1 MKKIRFSNHL
11 TLFFYFDSL
20 MEDFE
25 KDSHM
30 NIPLVELKYLL
41 KQSCSRETSDAP
53 DKWTQKNP
61 TQGHCFV
68 TACIVQDFLGYR
80 IKKALFPKEWAD
92 KLGSRSHYWNEVCD
106 ANGMEIIDL
115 SRAQFPPDFPYEDL
129 LWGKTGELCASEDW
143 RSYGLDTIK
152 YPKTVQRYTAIKTK
166 VDVLLNSNSLF
177 SDEKFQRCW
186 KLAFSGEAVC
196 PKMRF
201 ACLVYDGDKLITQ
214 STNKNFTKQFGKER
228 LCSFDGSS
236 CIRMG
241 IASRMDA
248 TLGDCDRVSC
258 WFIKQVLDLGYRPAD
273 LKRFDFYEGGFW
285 PDGAP
290 WERSEPSYSCTYCQN
305 MFAIFGLDKIY
316 GAFGGAWHPLWTKD
330 SLYSSTEYAK
340 GEKKA

>member
-68 TACIVQDFLGYR
+68 TACIVQDLLG
-80 IKKALFPKEWAD
+80 
-92 KLGSRSHYWNEVCD
+92 
-106 ANGMEIIDL
+106 
-115 SRAQFPPDFPYEDL
+115 
-129 LWGKTGELCASEDW
+129 GKTGELCASEDW
-143 RSYGLDTIK
+143 RSYGSDTIK

-236 CIRMG
+236 CVRMG
-241 IASRMDA
+241 IASRVDA
-248 TLGDCDRVSC
+248 TLGDCGHAPIWC
-258 WFIKQVLDLGYRPAD
+258 IKQVLDLGYRPAD

-290 WERSEPSYSCTYCQN
+290 WERSEPSYSCAYCQN
-305 MFAIFGLDKIY
+305 MFAVFGLDKIY